1 MTRLTNVRDFWS
13 GIILGLLGLLVTV
26 GAFQMP
32 VGSLAQ
38 PDDGFMPLLT
48 GSAMVALSAR
58 LAWRGL
64 RRSIQSSPSHAF
76 WPESQRGLR
85 VACVIGAM
93 LVYVVAFEWVGFVPA
108 TFALFVFLL
117 KAIEPV
123 PWKTTVLMSVLV
135 TVGRFLL
142 FQVWLQVQLPAGWLS
157 GWRIGS
163 WIF

>member
-26 GAFQMP
+26 GASQMP

-38 PDDGFMPLLT
+38 PDDGFMPLVT

-123 PWKTTVLMSVLV
+123 PWKTAVLMSVLV
-135 TVGRFLL
+135 TVGCFLL

-163 WIF
+163 WTF

>member
-1 MTRLTNVRDFWS
+1 
-13 GIILGLLGLLVTV
+13 
-26 GAFQMP
+26 
-32 VGSLAQ
+32 
-38 PDDGFMPLLT
+38 MPLVT

-64 RRSIQSSPSHAF
+64 RCSIDASPSHPF
-76 WPESQRGLR
+76 WPEAQRGLR

-93 LVYVVAFEWVGFVPA
+93 LFYVVAFEWVGFVPA
-108 TFALFVFLL
+108 TLALFVFLL
-117 KAIEPV
+117 KAIDPV

-135 TVGRFLL
+135 TVGCFLL
-142 FQVWLQVQLPAGWLS
+142 FQVWLKVQLPAGWLS

>member
-26 GAFQMP
+26 GAFQMS

-38 PDDGFMPLLT
+38 PDDGFMPLVT
-48 GSAMVALSAR
+48 GWAIIALSAR

-93 LVYVVAFEWVGFVPA
+93 LAYVVAFEWMGFVPA

-135 TVGRFLL
+135 TVGCFLL

>member
-13 GIILGLLGLLVTV
+13 GIVLGLLGLLVTV
-26 GAFQMP
+26 GALQMP

-38 PDDGFMPLLT
+38 PDDGFMPLVT
-48 GSAMVALSAR
+48 GSAMVALSAG
-58 LAWRGL
+58 LAWRSL
-64 RRSIQSSPSHAF
+64 RRPIQASQHQPF
-76 WPESQRGLR
+76 WPESQSGLR

-117 KAIEPV
+117 KAIDPV
-123 PWKTTVLMSVLV
+123 PWKTTVLMSILV
-135 TVGRFLL
+135 TVGCFLL
-142 FQVWLQVQLPAGWLS
+142 FQVWLKVQLPAGWLS